1 MLVIQIGNRLARDFR
16 ELPSVTVVGLGVL
29 ALAAVM
35 EVLLY
40 LATGKPAGHLHGGF
54 APEQGAHLLGIIGMV
69 LALAGVINDAAR
81 HPTRRSSAKTGG
93 LDPHAH
99 R

>member
-1 MLVIQIGNRLARDFR
+1 MLLIQAGNRLARDAR
-16 ELPSVTVVGLGVL
+16 ELPSVTVVGFGVIGV
-29 ALAAVM
+29 AGVM

-40 LATGKPAGHLHGGF
+40 LAAGHPGGHQHGGF

-69 LALAGVINDAAR
+69 LTLAGVFDDAVR
-81 HPTRRSSAKTGG
+81 HPTRRPSAMTGG
-93 LDPHAH
+93 LKPNAH

>member
-1 MLVIQIGNRLARDFR
+1 MLVIQAGNRLARDAR
-16 ELPSVTVVGLGVL
+16 ELPSVTVVGFGVL
-29 ALAAVM
+29 ALAGVM

-40 LATGKPAGHLHGGF
+40 LAAGDPAGHLHGGF
-54 APEQGAHLLGIIGMV
+54 APERGAHLLGIIGMV
-69 LALAGVINDAAR
+69 LALAGVLNDAVR

-93 LDPHAH
+93 LNPHAH